1 MKKYTVGVFGVVI
14 SLALFACQPVL
25 NGNVKDIEFFATGE
39 QLSDLEGFR
48 IQAFRSDDKTRILAS
63 SETRGL
69 LLLDHQGQVLDSAK
83 GGDSKSFDLLS
94 AREAG
99 ENHWVAFVDE
109 SSNSIELT
117 HLLDDQLV
125 SVAWPQNWETA
136 LAAVCLSDGGL
147 TSKADY
153 GNNWLFAWV
162 ITESGVAHQL
172 LLKIDENSVQTQTV
186 RQLALGEGTSQCA
199 VDDRYQRFYWV
210 QDGVGLLSLNSDP
223 EKDEERKLI
232 DSRVPSDMQI
242 FSEREVLLA
251 TGEHALYRYALAP
264 SDAVEKQHWAN
275 FSQSFS
281 SISFLPIATTSAE
294 GFFWGMT
301 DEGDQLYRSSSTL
314 VLAKAIDEPVD
325 ETFYVMPSVETQ
337 PVKSVGDAADDPEVW
352 INRNE
357 PSQSLIVATDKKS
370 GLWVYD
376 LAGQSRQFLAR
387 GRLNNV
393 DIRYDIDLLSSTT
406 DIAMATNR
414 TTHNIDLYTIDSVS
428 GKITLLADDLIDE
441 SLGEP
446 YGGCLYHSASTGKT
460 HVFVNNKEGL
470 YQQWQLDFKAN
481 DASLKPVTV
490 TAKKVREFSLQGQPE
505 GCVADDQYGVVYLGE
520 ETRGIWKT
528 DAEAIEAAPLQ
539 LIDQISNEHLVA
551 DVEGMSLYLQD
562 DGSGYLVVS
571 SQGDN
576 AYALYD
582 RQSNVYLGR
591 FRVFMNGEKGI
602 DGSSE
607 TDGLAV
613 SSGNFGGEFSKG
625 LLVVQD
631 GRNRL
636 PDQRQNFKL
645 VAWDAIEKALP
656 SNASTA
662 EAEAGE

>member
-1 MKKYTVGVFGVVI
+1 M
-14 SLALFACQPVL
+14 
-25 NGNVKDIEFFATGE
+25 
-39 QLSDLEGFR
+39 
-48 IQAFRSDDKTRILAS
+48 
-63 SETRGL
+63 
-69 LLLDHQGQVLDSAK
+69 
-83 GGDSKSFDLLS
+83 
-94 AREAG
+94 
-99 ENHWVAFVDE
+99 
-109 SSNSIELT
+109 
-117 HLLDDQLV
+117 
-125 SVAWPQNWETA
+125 
-136 LAAVCLSDGGL
+136 
-147 TSKADY
+147 
-153 GNNWLFAWV
+153 
-162 ITESGVAHQL
+162 
-172 LLKIDENSVQTQTV
+172 
-186 RQLALGEGTSQCA
+186 
-199 VDDRYQRFYWV
+199 
-210 QDGVGLLSLNSDP
+210 
-223 EKDEERKLI
+223 
-232 DSRVPSDMQI
+232 
-242 FSEREVLLA
+242 
-251 TGEHALYRYALAP
+251 
-264 SDAVEKQHWAN
+264 
-275 FSQSFS
+275 
-281 SISFLPIATTSAE
+281 
-294 GFFWGMT
+294 
-301 DEGDQLYRSSSTL
+301 
-314 VLAKAIDEPVD
+314 
-325 ETFYVMPSVETQ
+325 
-337 PVKSVGDAADDPEVW
+337 
-352 INRNE
+352 
-357 PSQSLIVATDKKS
+357 
-370 GLWVYD
+370 
-376 LAGQSRQFLAR
+376 
-387 GRLNNV
+387 
-393 DIRYDIDLLSSTT
+393 
-406 DIAMATNR
+406 
-414 TTHNIDLYTIDSVS
+414 
-428 GKITLLADDLIDE
+428 
-441 SLGEP
+441 
-446 YGGCLYHSASTGKT
+446 
-460 HVFVNNKEGL
+460 NNKEGL